1 METRKIILGWIMT
14 NISWSATKLFLKKAW
29 IWLKTYWYFPLL
41 AAYTVV
47 LRLLFRRNDEA
58 TRKVLAASKES
69 YESQIKSI
77 NEAHAKEIAR
87 RDQALQNYE
96 AIISALE
103 KEYNLKREELDE
115 EKKKKIKEYIEKFE
129 EDPEELAKI
138 IEERFGIRY
147 TPNEENE

>member
-1 METRKIILGWIMT
+1 MRQLERSWQHRK
-14 NISWSATKLFLKKAW
+14 
-29 IWLKTYWYFPLL
+29 
-41 AAYTVV
+41 
-47 LRLLFRRNDEA
+47 
-58 TRKVLAASKES
+58 S

-147 TPNEENE
+147 TPNEEN